1 MTQQGFAESDTAGV
15 LSTRV
20 TESPPQAQQGFAE
33 PTLDTYV
40 QHAVSVHNDKV

>member
-20 TESPPQAQQGFAE
+20 TESLPQAQQGFAE
-33 PTLDTYV
+33 PTLYTYV
-40 QHAVSVHNDKV
+40 QHTGSVYNN